1 MLIVFFK
8 VLLRIWQ
15 TVLLREDKA
24 AKMIKIVLA
33 LFFIKSAYLEKAF
46 VDDVYMNKRFHCQQ
60 ALKTSFIAKSQIQ
73 CVQLCSR
80 KRCKLIN
87 YNMNDNGKE
96 NCEIFTE
103 TGKCSTVVDQES
115 WIAMAMKLIYE
126 VNLSHI
132 LV

>member
-15 TVLLREDKA
+15 TILLREDKA

-33 LFFIKSAYLEKAF
+33 LFFIKSASLEKAF
-46 VDDVYMNKRFHCQQ
+46 VDDVYMNKRFHCPQ
-60 ALKTSFIAKSQIQ
+60 ALKTSLIAKGPIQ
-73 CVQLCSR
+73 CVQLSLR
-80 KRCKLIN
+80 KKSTLIN

-115 WIAMAMKLIYE
+115 WMAANIK
-126 VNLSHI
+126 VNLSYI